1 MKTKTEIIEI
11 IKTEN
16 LNGLRTGS
24 DETGY
29 TDLTSAEYELQ
40 VAEWAD
46 GRLAKL
52 AQIAAAEQAATDKAA
67 LLAQMG
73 LSADEAK
80 LLLS

>member
-29 TDLTSAEYELQ
+29 TDLTSAEYEVQ

-67 LLAQMG
+67 LLAKMG